1 MRNIHYIPAL
11 LLALCT
17 LQGFSQTTTIDGIK
31 YTLDSPEA
39 GEATVSPIDNGG
51 GGYSGQVV
59 IPQTITYN
67 GTEYTVTAIGDNA
80 FKGDDNLTSV
90 SMPLTIERLG
100 DKAFFQ
106 CSGIITI
113 RCDALTPPDV
123 LKENSF
129 HKMNA
134 SHVTMIVPGQ
144 SIELY
149 AAHPYWGLFIYN
161 PANDNI
167 TGGNN
172 NQAGDSTVIVTQTR
186 YDILDS
192 QSVFFEKPKNIA
204 GQDNNTSYNEYNFV
218 TYIRNFK
225 NTNWQALY
233 VPIELVYN
241 DWKENF
247 EVAEIHS
254 ILETDNGFYAMADY
268 VESKVEPHKLYLIRA
283 KVAGVDTLTV
293 STPSRTDTDGDPLHK
308 VYTSNTDINGTVP
321 VISTSISF
329 NGESGTTYTFTGQY
343 AATALKETDHT
354 QPPYRYAMTGG
365 ELKRPN
371 PENKDGIP
379 LGTFRWW
386 LEATPGIN
394 STANMF
400 STGRIDYSGNGETSI
415 GNIIIDLNEIEGI
428 DIYYDLSGRR
438 VEEPSNGIYILN
450 GKKIYIE

>member
-39 GEATVSPIDNGG
+39 GEATVSPINNGG
-51 GGYSGQVV
+51 GGYSGQVI

-67 GTEYTVTAIGDNA
+67 SIEYTVTAIGDNA

-90 SMPLTIERLG
+90 SMPLTIKRLG

-106 CSGIITI
+106 CKGIITI

-123 LKENSF
+123 PGESAF
-129 HKMNA
+129 HKMDA
-134 SHVTMIVPGQ
+134 SRVTMIVPGQ
-144 SIELY
+144 SIEQY
-149 AAHPYWGLFIYN
+149 AAHPYWGKFIYN
-161 PANDNI
+161 PADDSQTGDDNNDS
-167 TGGNN
+167 G
-172 NQAGDSTVIVTQTR
+172 SVIVTQTR

-192 QSVFFEKPKNIA
+192 QSVFLEKPKNIA

-218 TYIRNFK
+218 TYTRNFK

-233 VPIELVYN
+233 VPIELLYS
-241 DWKENF
+241 DWEENF
-247 EVAEIHS
+247 EVAKIHS
-254 ILETDNGFYAMADY
+254 ILETGNGFYAMADF
-268 VESKVEPHKLYLIRA
+268 VESEVEPHKLYLIRA
-283 KVAGVDTLTV
+283 KAAGAYTLTV
-293 STPSRTDTDGDPLHK
+293 STSSRNDTDGDPLYK
-308 VYTSNTDINGTVP
+308 VYTSNTNINGDEP

-343 AATALKETDHT
+343 AATALKETDYT

-371 PENKDGIP
+371 PENGAGIP
-379 LGTFRWW
+379 LGAFRWW

-400 STGRIDYSGNGETSI
+400 STGRIDHSGNGETSI

-438 VEEPSNGIYILN
+438 VENPSNGIYILN